1 MVKPVQKTFTMEGDF
16 ETDINRSFD
25 LMFNIIKI
33 TYNTNFLIQYSY
45 VELYDEEV
53 RDLLT
58 KNH

>member
-1 MVKPVQKTFTMEGDF
+1 MVKPVQKAFTMEGDF

-53 RDLLT
+53 RDLLA

>member
-1 MVKPVQKTFTMEGDF
+1 MVKPVQKAFTMERDF
-16 ETDINRSFD
+16 ETDINRTFD

-53 RDLLT
+53 RDLLA

>member
-53 RDLLT
+53 RDLLA